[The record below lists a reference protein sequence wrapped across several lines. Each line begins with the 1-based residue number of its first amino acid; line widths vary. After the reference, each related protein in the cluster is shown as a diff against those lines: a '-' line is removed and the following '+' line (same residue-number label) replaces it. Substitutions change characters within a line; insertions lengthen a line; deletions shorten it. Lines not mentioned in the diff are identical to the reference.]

1 MSPTMQQKCPP
12 ATVAPP
18 TDPEDDFKDFAYI
31 VSHDLA
37 GPVRSI
43 VSFSQILAEKGEV
56 LGQGED
62 AKLHLDLIIDS
73 GRKLNEMIQGLLAFS
88 RLNTVPRAVTGCDLE
103 IVVARCN
110 MELQPL
116 IDLLKARLIYPA
128 MPEITADPSRMFTLF
143 YNLIENGLKFHR
155 EHVAPEVRLTCEDNG
170 DCWLFTASDN
180 GIGIDPI
187 FYDDVF
193 RPLRKLHTDDAY
205 PGAGMGLTLAR
216 KIVFQH
222 GGNMWLEPS
231 DMGGVKVSFT
241 ISKAPPV
248 TRE

>member
-1 MSPTMQQKCPP
+1 MQQKCPP
-12 ATVAPP
+12 LTASPP
-18 TDPEDDFKDFAYI
+18 SDAEEDFKDFAYI

-37 GPVRSI
+37 GPVRSM
-43 VSFSQILAEKGEV
+43 VSFSQILSEKIDV
-56 LGQGED
+56 LAPDED

-88 RLNTVPRAVTGCDLE
+88 RLNTVPRTVTGCDLE
-103 IVVARCN
+103 IVLARCN

-116 IDLLKARLIYPA
+116 IDLLKARLVYPA

-143 YNLIENGLKFHR
+143 YNLVENGLKFHR
-155 EHVAPEVRLTCEDNG
+155 DNAVPEVRVTCQDNT
-170 DCWLFTASDN
+170 DCWLFTVADN

-205 PGAGMGLTLAR
+205 PSAGMGLTLAR
-216 KIVFQH
+216 KIVVQH

-231 DMGGVKVSFT
+231 EMGGVKVVFT
-241 ISKAPPV
+241 LSKTPPV
-248 TRE
+248 AKE